1 LTEVIFEKVR
11 RMAAEVLD
19 VPLDTLTADS
29 SADTVESWDS
39 VQHLNL
45 ILEVEQNFGVQADLE
60 HMDQLQSLGAIAEW
74 VSRRSQSV

>member
-1 LTEVIFEKVR
+1 MIFEKVR

>member
-1 LTEVIFEKVR
+1 MIFEKIR

-29 SADTVESWDS
+29 STDTVESWDS